1 MKETTKKPRMTLDD
15 VLEDMRQHGMPMQK
29 QVLSECLKKGVF
41 PFATVLGISPTG
53 RANFLIMRRDY
64 EKWAAEYLYKEA
76 G

>member
-41 PFATVLGISPTG
+41 
-53 RANFLIMRRDY
+53 FLI
-64 EKWAAEYLYKEA
+64 WIN
-76 G
+76 GP